1 MDSSIKNNHAHIKF
15 SLLGTDWVEWLIV
28 GLLCVVTAAGV
39 GVLTGSL
46 VGSLVMAGVVF
57 AATSAVVA
65 LL

>member
-1 MDSSIKNNHAHIKF
+1 MDSSIKHNHTHVKF

-46 VGSLVMAGVVF
+46 VGGLVLAAVVF